1 MAKKPASRTSKSRP
15 AIPAGSQPFAAKPE
29 AASAAAQGATLSSD
43 MDYAEHEST
52 YMRFTTLVK
61 WAIGITAIVLI
72 LLFIIVNPIVPPTA
86 S

>member
-1 MAKKPASRTSKSRP
+1 MAKKPASRSSQSKP
-15 AIPAGSQPFAAKPE
+15 AIPPGSQPFAAKPE

-43 MDYAEHEST
+43 MDYAEHEKT

-61 WAIGITAIVLI
+61 WAIGIAVVVLI
-72 LLFIIVNPIVPPTA
+72 FLFIVANPIIPPPA